1 MEKRATAVAV
11 RAKSPSMSSAVALKK
26 EPAGVSAAGMSA
38 PAPSPASAPALGAS
52 DLAGTAAAASP
63 ADYSRAA
70 AAAMQSYYA
79 GANKTPVAAAAAAAN
94 GTQAAAYY
102 AQMAQNPSLYAQ
114 MWNPVRA
121 PTRPIERSRENR
133 DSPRHVVRPARRHFA
148 DIFPTRPLA
157 TTASRRRPRPLSH
170 DEQTIASNPFPGANG
185 AFPYPNPY
193 GISYATAITG
203 GKAEANRWGRRR
215 RGRRRRRSSGPRE
228 CARRKR
234 GASAG
239 RTRAEAS
246 ASKAIEQG
254 ERRRSRL
261 RKQAECEELGSRVG
275 GLTEENEKLRGG

>member
-1 MEKRATAVAV
+1 
-11 RAKSPSMSSAVALKK
+11 MSSAVALKK

-63 ADYSRAA
+63 ADYSQWAA

-148 DIFPTRPLA
+148 DIFSHPSVSLTRRLPSPTPPPIPRRADHREQSFPRRERRVSLPQPLRHIVRHRDH
-157 TTASRRRPRPLSH
+157 RR
-170 DEQTIASNPFPGANG
+170 QGG
-185 AFPYPNPY
+185 
-193 GISYATAITG
+193 GKTG
-203 GKAEANRWGRRR
+203 GGGGGKEAPPP
-215 RGRRRRRSSGPRE
+215 SGPRRMRE
-228 CARRKR
+228 AETRRLSR
-234 GASAG
+234 TNAS
-239 RTRAEAS
+239 
-246 ASKAIEQG
+246 
-254 ERRRSRL
+254 
-261 RKQAECEELGSRVG
+261 
-275 GLTEENEKLRGG
+275 

>member
-1 MEKRATAVAV
+1 
-11 RAKSPSMSSAVALKK
+11 MSSAVALKK

-63 ADYSRAA
+63 ADYSQWAA

-148 DIFPTRPLA
+148 DIFPPVRFAHHRL
-157 TTASRRRPRPLSH
+157 RRRPRPLSH
-170 DEQTIASNPFPGANG
+170 DEQTIASNPFPRRERRVSLPQPLRHIVRHRDHRRQG
-185 AFPYPNPY
+185 
-193 GISYATAITG
+193 G
-203 GKAEANRWGRRR
+203 GKTGEAAEGRRAPPP
-215 RGRRRRRSSGPRE
+215 SGPRRMRE
-228 CARRKR
+228 AETRRLSR
-234 GASAG
+234 TNAS
-239 RTRAEAS
+239 
-246 ASKAIEQG
+246 
-254 ERRRSRL
+254 
-261 RKQAECEELGSRVG
+261 
-275 GLTEENEKLRGG
+275 